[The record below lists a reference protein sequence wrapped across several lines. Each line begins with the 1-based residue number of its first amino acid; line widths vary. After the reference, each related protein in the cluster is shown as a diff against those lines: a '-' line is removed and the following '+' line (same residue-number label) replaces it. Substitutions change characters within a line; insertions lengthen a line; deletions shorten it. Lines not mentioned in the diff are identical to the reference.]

1 MALLALAI
9 AEFMAAVLLKA
20 WSFVSTLAG
29 VLLAA
34 TSSCSAS
41 SADWFALPAVAQ
53 LQRLPK
59 GPPPIPKSLRRK
71 VPAQVGPEPE
81 MIP

>member
-29 VLLAA
+29 VLLVA

-41 SADWFALPAVAQ
+41 KADCFALPAKPVV
-53 LQRLPK
+53 RLALKAVRLDRFAAMLPSAAA
-59 GPPPIPKSLRRK
+59 KSAAK
-71 VPAQVGPEPE
+71 A
-81 MIP
+81 